1 MKHLIL
7 FVLLPLL
14 VPSILCAQEILFSDD
29 FEYGMDDAWV
39 LPVGGWE
46 VEDGHLQS
54 TINWAYLYAGGDQQ
68 SDYIVSFDFEITYY
82 GSVGFF
88 GCFISMSDPIRPWE
102 GATSGYLLGYRKAW
116 GEDYPG
122 NLFIWKIENGIYTT
136 EAFFPIYGNLLY
148 GVHHIKLGRIGSE
161 LVLKIWADGE
171 IEPDW
176 QLSLIDDDFHS
187 GYWMPFF
194 SDFFQGW
201 IDNFQVEGYGT
212 VSTEHSSWGAL
223 KALYR

>member
-1 MKHLIL
+1 
-7 FVLLPLL
+7 
-14 VPSILCAQEILFSDD
+14 
-29 FEYGMDDAWV
+29 MDDAWV

-54 TINWAYLYAGGDQQ
+54 TINWAYLYAGGEQQ

-136 EAFFPIYGNLLY
+136 EAFFPIYGTLLY